1 MPVYAYK
8 ALDPAKS
15 PTQGTISA
23 DTPRQARE
31 LLRNQGLTVRA
42 IEAHTSAATGKNW
55 FRKLGQGS
63 PKTNQVATAIQV
75 PRFG

>member
-42 IEAHTSAATGKNW
+42 IELHSSQGKSV
-55 FRKLGQGS
+55 FE
-63 PKTNQVATAIQV
+63 TEC
-75 PRFG
+75 FGNPTR